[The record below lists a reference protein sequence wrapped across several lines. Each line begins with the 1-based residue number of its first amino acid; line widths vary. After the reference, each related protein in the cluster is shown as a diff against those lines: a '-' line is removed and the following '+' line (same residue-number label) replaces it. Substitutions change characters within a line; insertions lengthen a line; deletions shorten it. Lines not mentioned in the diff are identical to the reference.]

1 MDYKSMKLYTMI
13 RQFDKASGK
22 YEING
27 IEQSLA
33 TYLYRRAGEA
43 FIPIPKG
50 NYRIS
55 TESNNLYLN
64 VDEEVNS
71 QAVEFQIIYESK
83 VIAEKYEDKFPELA
97 VLVQKYNNLVDG
109 VNNIITHIKTTGIKA
124 DSLKQTQI
132 LTPLEPLS
140 VWYMTK
146 EGTIDTLPID
156 DFNQKFKD
164 IIEKITGLADVAAKE
179 RVAFYSDNLEKK
191 AQEVVENIGTIKA
204 KAESTLS
211 ELANG
216 YYTTIEQK
224 KDSSLKE
231 IGELKQQAEESIS
244 TNLQNATE
252 SISNLKQTAET
263 SISEQ
268 EQEVIAEIQRK
279 KSETENSIGK
289 LAEESKVKIAAQNE
303 ENKIKINAIA
313 GWKVE
318 LIYIQDVGE
327 KIKGNFYLDKQ
338 NGKMFECIKNT
349 TSVTNDIAF
358 FKESTLNKIIQEQK
372 YNERKIWDTSTL
384 FFSLAGN
391 NNTIFLNDSILNYEK
406 VVFLATHDSVF
417 THSISNVEEL
427 FFIMLWHCKNIPD
440 WNDWTGIFSVTGH
453 QFYVSAHKTIA
464 KRFCE
469 LSTISGGTYMREI
482 IGINKRKRPFYEEFG
497 WVKKTYDSIDITIDA
512 YAKYDGERYQLIWVN
527 YQHKAK
533 ANPRF
538 DSNGILNIRTLGP
551 STNGTTNTQLT
562 PVLFTEKTPV
572 FEGEAPMCLVDG
584 KISMVHMNSDGTLCG
599 TLKDYNITM

>member
-1 MDYKSMKLYTMI
+1 MDYKSTKLYTMI

-27 IEQSLA
+27 IEQSLT

-55 TESNNLYLN
+55 TESNNMYLN

-71 QAVEFQIIYESK
+71 QAVEFQIIYENTI
-83 VIAEKYEDKFPELA
+83 IAEKYEDKFPELA

-109 VNNIITHIKTTGIKA
+109 VNSIIKHIKTSGIKA

-156 DFNQKFKD
+156 DFSQKFKD
-164 IIEKITGLADVAAKE
+164 IIKKIADLADEAAKE
-179 RVAFYSDNLEKK
+179 KVAFHSDNLKKK
-191 AQEVVENIGTIKA
+191 AKEAVESIGTIKA

-211 ELANG
+211 ESANG
-216 YYTTIEQK
+216 YYTAIEQK
-224 KDSSLKE
+224 KDSSLRE
-231 IGELKQQAEESIS
+231 IRELKQQAEGSILA
-244 TNLQNATE
+244 NLRGATD

-268 EQEVIAEIQRK
+268 EQAVITEIQRT
-279 KSETENSIGK
+279 KSETENSISK
-289 LAEESKVKIAAQNE
+289 LAEESKAKITAQNE

-313 GWKVE
+313 GWAVE

-358 FKESTLNKIIQEQK
+358 FKESTLSRIIHEQK
-372 YNERKIWDTSTL
+372 YNERKIRDTS
-384 FFSLAGN
+384 SLYFKPEGGSN
-391 NNTIFLNDSILNYEK
+391 GDIPLNDSILNYEK
-406 VVFLATHDSVF
+406 VIFYGTHDGTVSRGVWD
-417 THSISNVEEL
+417 VEEL
-427 FFIMLWHCKNIPD
+427 FMTALWNSLHYPDNDLWANIITAGWHAFCISD
-440 WNDWTGIFSVTGH
+440 
-453 QFYVSAHKTIA
+453 
-464 KRFCE
+464 KRT
-469 LSTISGGTYMREI
+469 LSERFTTLRTLLGGTHMREV
-482 IGINKRKRPFYEEFG
+482 IGINRRKRPFYEEFG
-497 WVKKTYDSIDITIDA
+497 WVKKTVDNDDITIDA
-512 YAKYDGERYQLIWVN
+512 YAKYDGERYQLMWVS
-527 YQHKAK
+527 YQHKRR

-538 DSNGILNIRTLGP
+538 DSQGILKIRTLGP
-551 STNGTTNTQLT
+551 STNNTTDTQFT
-562 PVLFTEKTPV
+562 PVLFPETPV

-584 KISMVHMNSDGTLCG
+584 RVSIVRMNRDGTLYG
-599 TLKDYNITM
+599 TLKNYNITK